1 MRALALDAQGKTGA
15 SLSLLEKA
23 VRSTHFSGS
32 LRVFVD
38 LGSRMQAML
47 KELARQGRL
56 IPDIRRILATFPPG
70 ASAAAPGNVML
81 HRASHAVDT
90 SMLIEPLTARESD
103 ILVLV
108 SQRLSNK
115 EIAQKLNITTVTVKR
130 HILNIFQKLGVN
142 RRADAVA
149 RAAALGILAAP

>member
-1 MRALALDAQGKTGA
+1 
-15 SLSLLEKA
+15 
-23 VRSTHFSGS
+23 
-32 LRVFVD
+32 
-38 LGSRMQAML
+38 MQAML
-47 KELARQGRL
+47 TALARQGRL
-56 IPDIRRILATFPPG
+56 IPDIRLILAAFPLE
-70 ASAAAPGNVML
+70 ASAAAPGNVIL
-81 HRASHAVDT
+81 HRALHAVDT
-90 SMLIEPLTARESD
+90 PILVESLTAREYD
-103 ILVLV
+103 ILVLL